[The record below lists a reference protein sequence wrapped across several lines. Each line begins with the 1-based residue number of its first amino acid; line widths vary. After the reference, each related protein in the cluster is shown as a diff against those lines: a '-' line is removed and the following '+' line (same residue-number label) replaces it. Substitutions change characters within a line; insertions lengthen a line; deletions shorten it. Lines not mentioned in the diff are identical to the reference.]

1 MKKLF
6 ILSVF
11 ILASG
16 TFVSCT
22 NDEEDGTTTTK
33 SSLPVSADDPDTGG
47 GQSGQ
52 TPVPPPK

>member
-16 TFVSCT
+16 AFVSCT
-22 NDEEDGTTTTK
+22 NDEEDTTTTK
-33 SSLPVSADDPDTGG
+33 SSLPVSADDPGPGDDTV
-47 GQSGQ
+47 
-52 TPVPPPK
+52 PVKPPK

>member
-11 ILASG
+11 ILAIG
-16 TFVSCT
+16 AFVSCT
-22 NDEEDGTTTTK
+22 NDEEDTTTTK
-33 SSLPVSADDPDTGG
+33 SSLPIRADDPDSGG

-52 TPVPPPK
+52 TPIPPPKS